1 MPSTLPDFLPPD
13 PGIGGLID
21 DPTAGPH
28 KGGGGGGPG
37 PYDPSF
43 GLGMAGG
50 GGFGFNQT
58 YNPFLGFGPQQ
69 RIRSAMYAQQQQPFA
84 MAQSPQY
91 SPSPSMSAAR
101 APTPSSG
108 GFSSL
113 GDLIGIAHGN
123 GGSFAGFNVPPAAQR
138 QTPANDVDLLLAA
151 LGQGPWSI
159 QGDPAERATLT
170 ANAQRRALAM
180 QQSALLGS
188 QIDTQDPWLRAFA
201 STQGRLNGQRAA
213 ADELSSFDTNQANF
227 LRDLRAQLLMAKLGQ
242 YYNRQDQPKQ
252 GFDWGALLGKLGAAG
267 IGALFPPAKA
277 AG

>member
-43 GLGMAGG
+43 GLGAFGG
-50 GGFGFNQT
+50 GGFGFSQT

-69 RIRSAMYAQQQQPFA
+69 RIRSAMYAQQQPQSFA
-84 MAQSPQY
+84 PSSASMASL
-91 SPSPSMSAAR
+91 R
-101 APTPSSG
+101 APQASSWAPVATG
-108 GFSSL
+108 AAA
-113 GDLIGIAHGN
+113 GIAPTAPG
-123 GGSFAGFNVPPAAQR
+123 AR

-213 ADELSSFDTNQANF
+213 ADELSSFDVNQANF

-242 YYNRQDQPKQ
+242 YYNRLDQPKQ